1 VIAPALL
8 ALALA
13 EVPGNVPP
21 SSEPPPRA
29 GSFEIFFAGYSPN
42 IDSEF
47 HNGATPY
54 ATTLGTGR
62 GFTFHVSGAKTV
74 YDKWGSVDV
83 GVSVGWFRDT
93 GHGVYAIT
101 SGGVTAGGASPETS
115 SLNVIPTAVFGTYRF
130 DWAVDRYN
138 VPVVPYTRLALE
150 RYNWWVIGS
159 GGKTMQTGA
168 TNGWS
173 VGFGLALLLDW
184 FDRSLS
190 RELQRDTGVRHTYAF
205 VETVH
210 ASVNDFGSNKSWDM
224 SDKQPWTLGGGIRFD
239 F

>member
-1 VIAPALL
+1 MTAAALAILL
-8 ALALA
+8 AA
-13 EVPGNVPP
+13 VPGPQPTSEEPAPRSGAFEVSF
-21 SSEPPPRA
+21 SSYRPD
-29 GSFEIFFAGYSPN
+29 

-47 HNGATPY
+47 NGTATPM

-62 GFTFHVSGAKTV
+62 AFTFRVSGAKTV

-83 GVSVGWFRDT
+83 GLSVGWFRDT
-93 GHGVYAIT
+93 GHGVDANDPT
-101 SGGVTAGGASPETS
+101 QTTPDPTA
-115 SLNVIPTAVFGTYRF
+115 LNVIPTSVFATYRW
-130 DWAVDRYN
+130 DWAVDRHN
-138 VPVVPYTRLALE
+138 VPVVPYAKLAFE
-150 RYNWWVIGS
+150 RYNWWVTKAGGS
-159 GGKTMQTGA
+159 TVQTGA

-173 VGFGLALLLDW
+173 AGFGLALLLDW

-210 ASVNDFGSNKSWDM
+210 AKVDDFGSKKSWNM
-224 SDKQPWTLGGGIRFD
+224 SDTQPWTFGGGIRFD